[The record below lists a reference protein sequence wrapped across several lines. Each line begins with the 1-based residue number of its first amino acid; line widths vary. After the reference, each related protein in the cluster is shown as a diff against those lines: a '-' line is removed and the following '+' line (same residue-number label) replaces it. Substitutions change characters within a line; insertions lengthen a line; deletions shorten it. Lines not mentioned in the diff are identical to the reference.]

1 MRKKLFLIIL
11 LSVLTLMAKA
21 QNDML
26 TAYRN
31 AIPGGYQFWVYA
43 PEEYCIEPEPIP
55 MVVFLHG
62 ASLRGRDLEKVRKY
76 GPLQAINMGRPIPA
90 LILAPQNPSGSWD
103 PKKIDDVVEWTKA
116 HYQVDA
122 SRIYVLG
129 MSLGGYGTLD
139 YAGTYPHKVAAAMAL
154 CGGCT
159 LRDKQ
164 GLGDLP
170 LWIIHGTADKA
181 VGIQQSKTVVE
192 ALQKTHHDERLRYDW
207 LPGANHG
214 VLARIFYLDKTY
226 LWLFSHSLDDEGR
239 PVNREYTI
247 SKDDLPDAYGDIQ
260 RRDDKLYI
268 ESK

>member
-1 MRKKLFLIIL
+1 MQKKTITTLL
-11 LSVLTLMAKA
+11 LSMLTLWAVA

-55 MVVFLHG
+55 LVVFLHG

-90 LILAPQNPSGSWD
+90 LILAPQNPSGPWD
-103 PKKIDDVVEWTKA
+103 PKKIDQVVEWTKE

-159 LRDKQ
+159 LRDKL

-181 VGIQQSKTVVE
+181 VNISESKKVVD
-192 ALQKTHHDERLRYDW
+192 ALQRARHDERLRFDW
-207 LPGANHG
+207 LPGASHG
-214 VLARIFYLDKTY
+214 ALARIFYLDKTY
-226 LWLFSHSLDDEGR
+226 IWLFSHSLDEEGR
-239 PVNREYTI
+239 PVNREI
-247 SKDDLPDAYGDIQ
+247 NIDKSDLPEAYGDIQ
-260 RRDDKLYI
+260 RREDKLYI
-268 ESK
+268 EQK

>member
-170 LWIIHGTADKA
+170 LWIIHGR
-181 VGIQQSKTVVE
+181 GHPTVE
-192 ALQKTHHDERLRYDW
+192 DSGGGPTENTPR
-207 LPGANHG
+207 
-214 VLARIFYLDKTY
+214 
-226 LWLFSHSLDDEGR
+226 
-239 PVNREYTI
+239 
-247 SKDDLPDAYGDIQ
+247 
-260 RRDDKLYI
+260 
-268 ESK
+268 